1 MNEEV
6 IRKAK
11 EYIKGAFAE
20 TDKAHDYL
28 HSLRVY
34 ENARIILRDYPKA
47 IPEVVLLSA
56 LFHDLSDKKL
66 FPDDRLL
73 VEWFREVP
81 SEYEHEIMTVVSEV
95 GFSKK
100 KSPSTVESAI
110 VQDADLLDAIGAI
123 GIARCFTF
131 GAHLG
136 RPIYSPTGEA
146 DSLMHF
152 DEKLFH
158 IKGIMNTP
166 VGRAMAEKRDAFMHE
181 FIEEFRE
188 EVSCSAESDRN
199 EIRE

>member
-1 MNEEV
+1 MNEVV

-11 EYIKGAFAE
+11 EYIEKAFSE
-20 TDKAHDYL
+20 TDKAHDHL

-34 ENARIILRDYPKA
+34 ENARIILQDYPQA
-47 IPEVVLLSA
+47 IPEIVLLSA

-66 FPDDRLL
+66 FPDDSLL
-73 VEWFREVP
+73 VGWFREVP
-81 SEYEHEIMTVVSEV
+81 SEYESEILTVVSEV

-100 KSPSTVESAI
+100 KSPSTIESAI

-136 RPIYSPTGEA
+136 RPIYSPTGER

-166 VGRAMAEKRDAFMHE
+166 IGRAMAEKRDAFMHA
-181 FIEEFRE
+181 FIREFRE
-188 EVSCSAESDRN
+188 EVSCSVGRDGE
-199 EIRE
+199 EIEK